1 MLVLGILTLGT
12 TLANA
17 TVNIDLVQVGNAGN
31 AADTT
36 GYGAVTNPF
45 AIGKYDV
52 TVGQYTSFLNAV
64 GATDTYGLYNTGMAT
79 DLNVAGI
86 SQSGS
91 SGSYTYSVIGSA
103 NHPVTYVSWFDA
115 ARFANWVA
123 NGQPTGGQT
132 TITTEDGA
140 YTLSGQNSGV
150 SFTKNGINPNTSAA
164 PTFWVPSEDEW
175 YKAAY
180 YDPTLNSG
188 SGGYWKYATKSNTA
202 PGNTIGSGAN
212 QANYNN
218 GVYSVTQSGSFSSS
232 QNYLTDVGVFSG
244 SGSAYGTY
252 DQGGDVFQWNDAVM
266 FGSSR
271 GIRGG
276 ACYNYADF
284 LQSSFRGSLED
295 PTDESSFV
303 GFRLASVPE
312 PTTMGLVLLVG
323 AGLLLWK
330 CRKVTL

>member
-1 MLVLGILTLGT
+1 MLVLGILALGT

-103 NHPVTYVSWFDA
+103 NHPITYVSWFDA

-123 NGQPTGGQT
+123 NG
-132 TITTEDGA
+132 
-140 YTLSGQNSGV
+140 
-150 SFTKNGINPNTSAA
+150 
-164 PTFWVPSEDEW
+164 
-175 YKAAY
+175 
-180 YDPTLNSG
+180 
-188 SGGYWKYATKSNTA
+188 
-202 PGNTIGSGAN
+202 
-212 QANYNN
+212 
-218 GVYSVTQSGSFSSS
+218 
-232 QNYLTDVGVFSG
+232 
-244 SGSAYGTY
+244 
-252 DQGGDVFQWNDAVM
+252 
-266 FGSSR
+266 
-271 GIRGG
+271 
-276 ACYNYADF
+276 
-284 LQSSFRGSLED
+284 
-295 PTDESSFV
+295 
-303 GFRLASVPE
+303 
-312 PTTMGLVLLVG
+312 
-323 AGLLLWK
+323 
-330 CRKVTL
+330 